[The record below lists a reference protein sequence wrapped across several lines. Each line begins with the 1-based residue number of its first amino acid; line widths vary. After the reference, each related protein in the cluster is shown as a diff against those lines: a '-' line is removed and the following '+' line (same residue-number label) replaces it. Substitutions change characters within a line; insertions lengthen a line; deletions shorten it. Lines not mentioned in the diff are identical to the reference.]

1 MGNRVRQLR
10 TQLGLTQEDLDE
22 KAELDWRSI
31 GSVERGER
39 NLSLDSLQ
47 RVSQA
52 LGVTPAYLLE
62 VTKERNEL
70 PEKELMIHEIIYLLK
85 EKNIKELK
93 YILNLIKEFFEYIDK
108 A

>member
-1 MGNRVRQLR
+1 M
-10 TQLGLTQEDLDE
+10 DE